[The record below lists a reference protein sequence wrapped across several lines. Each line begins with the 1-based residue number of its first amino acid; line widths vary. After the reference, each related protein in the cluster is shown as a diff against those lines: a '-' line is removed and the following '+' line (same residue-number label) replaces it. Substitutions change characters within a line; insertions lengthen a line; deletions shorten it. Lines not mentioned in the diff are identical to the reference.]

1 MDDFHIAYKVLFDDL
16 EGKWRY
22 SVVSFVCLEG
32 DRIVENIWA
41 AALKDVK
48 KYIYQDD
55 R

>member
-1 MDDFHIAYKVLFDDL
+1 MDDFHIDYKVVIDEL

-32 DRIVENIWA
+32 DGIVDKIWA
-41 AALKDVK
+41 AYKHVK